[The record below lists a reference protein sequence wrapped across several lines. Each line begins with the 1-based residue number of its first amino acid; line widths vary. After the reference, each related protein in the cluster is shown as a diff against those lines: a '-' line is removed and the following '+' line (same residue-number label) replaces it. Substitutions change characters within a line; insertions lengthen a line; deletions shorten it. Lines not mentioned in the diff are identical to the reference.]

1 MFFVAMLVTVNTR
14 KSSSQIGP
22 TGCVWGTLP
31 EGFEGGPPCRSGRQ
45 SRNAAYLDH
54 APSISTRAKLSRR
67 GWTHGT
73 LERSSSAATVRESA
87 ALDNDQAQL
96 DETTATEITPHQRMQ
111 LEIAGNFAEI
121 RNEKHQEA
129 VNQLAGHWRAGNSPP
144 QQQSS

>member
-1 MFFVAMLVTVNTR
+1 
-14 KSSSQIGP
+14 
-22 TGCVWGTLP
+22 
-31 EGFEGGPPCRSGRQ
+31 
-45 SRNAAYLDH
+45 
-54 APSISTRAKLSRR
+54 
-67 GWTHGT
+67 

-129 VNQLAGHWRAGNSPP
+129 VNQLSGHWRAGNSPP
-144 QQQSS
+144 QQQAS